1 MERMLRLLPLLFL
14 LSSCTLGSGNLES
27 RHSRDL
33 AARNIRRI
41 AILPTDPAPVGEKPK
56 LSYSTTPSVRERASE
71 KEAAPVLNHYLYS
84 TMSALPDWQIVS
96 DREVKDVLAMLPQG
110 NEGARARKLG
120 ELVYADAVISA
131 RLLRYRERVG
141 EEWGA
146 KTPAS
151 IAFVIDLWDVKR
163 GDLIWAAR
171 FDETQRPLS
180 ENIFALGKFTQRGAK
195 WLKAEELALDGV
207 QRALKELHQALFG
220 RAA

>member
-1 MERMLRLLPLLFL
+1 MLKLVLVLLL
-14 LSSCTLGSGNLES
+14 LSSCTLGTGNLES
-27 RHSRDL
+27 RHSNDL
-33 AARNIRRI
+33 AVRNIRRI
-41 AILPTDPAPVGEKPK
+41 AILPTDPVPLGEKPK
-56 LSYSTTPSVRERASE
+56 LSYSATPSVQERAGE
-71 KEAAPVLNHYLYS
+71 KEAAAVLNHYLYS

-96 DREVKDVLAMLPQG
+96 DREVKEVLAMLPESS
-110 NEGARARKLG
+110 EGARAKRLG
-120 ELVYADAVISA
+120 ELVYADAVMSG
-131 RLLRYRERVG
+131 RVLRYRERVG

-163 GDLIWAAR
+163 GDLVWAAR

-180 ENIFALGKFTQRGAK
+180 ENIFALGEFAQRGGK

-207 QRALKELHQALFG
+207 QRALKQLHQALFR